1 MKSHADEL
9 LMASMRKWTN
19 CIDFHSLT
27 ASVHMSIF
35 KSPCGVTICNSKLL
49 WLLELDVVL
58 AQGLL
63 TQTKFP
69 WWELRLVY
77 KLIPWLPHRERHR
90 GGGKSFVNPQQR
102 CHAFFFSLLGM
113 CTLARGQTEMF
124 MAHLVLNTSGPMC
137 HLCFFSPGRDE
148 IPESTVMWQG
158 RNVPAMF
165 CECRAEHN

>member
-9 LMASMRKWTN
+9 LMASIRKLTN

-35 KSPCGVTICNSKLL
+35 KSPCGVTICNGKLL
-49 WLLELDVVL
+49 WLWELDVVL

-77 KLIPWLPHRERHR
+77 KLIPWLPHRERRR
-90 GGGKSFVNPQQR
+90 GSERSFVNPQQR
-102 CHAFFFSLLGM
+102 SHAFFSFRDVHSCKRSDRNVYGPFSPEHI
-113 CTLARGQTEMF
+113 RSN
-124 MAHLVLNTSGPMC
+124 VPSV
-137 HLCFFSPGRDE
+137 FFSRKRWNPRKH
-148 IPESTVMWQG
+148 
-158 RNVPAMF
+158 RNVTGEKCPGNVL
-165 CECRAEHN
+165 RVQSWT

>member
-9 LMASMRKWTN
+9 LMASIRKWAN

-27 ASVHMSIF
+27 ASVHMSTF

-49 WLLELDVVL
+49 WLWELDVVL

-77 KLIPWLPHRERHR
+77 KLIPWLLHRERRR
-90 GGGKSFVNPQQR
+90 GTGKALWILNNGDM
-102 CHAFFFSLLGM
+102 HFSLLGM
-113 CTLARGQTEMF
+113 CTLARGHTEMF

-137 HLCFFSPGRDE
+137 HLCFSPGRDE

-158 RNVPAMF
+158 RNVPPMF

>member
-102 CHAFFFSLLGM
+102 CHAFFFFSFRDVHS
-113 CTLARGQTEMF
+113 CKRSDRN
-124 MAHLVLNTSGPMC
+124 VYGP
-137 HLCFFSPGRDE
+137 FSPEHIR
-148 IPESTVMWQG
+148 S
-158 RNVPAMF
+158 NVPSVFFFLQEEMKSQKAP
-165 CECRAEHN
+165 